1 MLNADLTLKNDLFF
15 IAEYD
20 ILLLWGRAMSA
31 KRNNLISNGITYG
44 HNVLRS
50 IIRLAAQEIS
60 GVESVC
66 GRGVRCYIVGNTI
79 DADVYIEVNS
89 EVRCSDIAYKVQD
102 NIKKSVETMTDYEM
116 GVINI
121 NIISV
126 KFIKR

>member
-1 MLNADLTLKNDLFF
+1 
-15 IAEYD
+15 
-20 ILLLWGRAMSA
+20 MSA
-31 KRNNLISNGITYG
+31 KRNSIISNGITYG

-66 GRGVRCYIVGNTI
+66 GRGVRCFASGDTI
-79 DADVYIEVNS
+79 DADVYLEVNS
-89 EVRCSDIAYKVQD
+89 EVSCSDIAYRVQD
-102 NIKKSVETMTDYEM
+102 NIKKSIETMTYYKM

-126 KFIKR
+126 KFLKH

>member
-1 MLNADLTLKNDLFF
+1 MN
-15 IAEYD
+15 
-20 ILLLWGRAMSA
+20 A
-31 KRNNLISNGITYG
+31 KRNNLFSGDVTYSQ
-44 HNVLRS
+44 NVLRS

-66 GRGVRCYIVGNTI
+66 GRGVRFYTRGDVI

-89 EVRCSDIAYKVQD
+89 EVSCSDIAFKVQD
-102 NIKKSVETMTDYEM
+102 NIKKMVETMTDFKM

-126 KFIKR
+126 KFSKH

>member
-1 MLNADLTLKNDLFF
+1 
-15 IAEYD
+15 
-20 ILLLWGRAMSA
+20 MSA
-31 KRNNLISNGITYG
+31 KRNNVFSSDVTYG
-44 HNVLRS
+44 HDVLRS

-66 GRGVRCYIVGNTI
+66 GRGVRFYVTGDVV

-89 EVRCSDIAYKVQD
+89 EVSCSDIAYKVQD
-102 NIKKSVETMTDYEM
+102 NIKKSVETMTDYKM

-126 KFIKR
+126 KFLKH

>member
-1 MLNADLTLKNDLFF
+1 
-15 IAEYD
+15 
-20 ILLLWGRAMSA
+20 MSA
-31 KRNNLISNGITYG
+31 KRSNLFSSGITYG

-66 GRGVRCYIVGNTI
+66 GRGVRCYIVDDTI

-89 EVRCSDIAYKVQD
+89 EGSCSDIAYKVQN
-102 NIKKSVETMTDYEM
+102 NIKKLVETMTNYKM
-116 GVINI
+116 GVINV

-126 KFIKR
+126 KFLNH

>member
-1 MLNADLTLKNDLFF
+1 MLVAAGSARQNDFPLSKR
-15 IAEYD
+15 ERY
-20 ILLLWGRAMSA
+20 MSS
-31 KRNNLISNGITYG
+31 KRNNLFSSGVTYG

-66 GRGVRCYIVGNTI
+66 GRGVRCYIMGESI

-89 EVRCSDIAYKVQD
+89 EVSCSDIAYKVQD
-102 NIKKSVETMTDYEM
+102 NIKKTVETMTDYKM
-116 GVINI
+116 GVINV

-126 KFIKR
+126 KFTKH